1 MYSIFFKRFL
11 DLFGALLLSIILFPL
26 FIIICL
32 ALFLKVKGT
41 PFFRQKRPGKNEK
54 IFSVYK
60 FKSMT
65 DEKDNNGN
73 LLPDDK
79 RITKIGAFL
88 RKTSLDEIPQ
98 LLNVIKGDMSFIGPR
113 PLLIKYLPYYSKEEK
128 LRHTVRP
135 GITGL
140 AQVNGRN
147 FIEWEDKLS
156 LDVYYVKNIS
166 FLLDLKIAIKT
177 IIKVIKASDVAVAT
191 NKVTIDFDVHR
202 KKQQETT

>member
-1 MYSIFFKRFL
+1 
-11 DLFGALLLSIILFPL
+11 
-26 FIIICL
+26 
-32 ALFLKVKGT
+32 
-41 PFFRQKRPGKNEK
+41 
-54 IFSVYK
+54 
-60 FKSMT
+60 
-65 DEKDNNGN
+65 
-73 LLPDDK
+73 
-79 RITKIGAFL
+79 
-88 RKTSLDEIPQ
+88 
-98 LLNVIKGDMSFIGPR
+98 MSFIGPR